1 MRHLA
6 SRGLL
11 AVLTAF
17 LAITALAG
25 AFFVVPTLP
34 PEWIAGSIFP
44 DYTVPALA
52 LGFVGGLSLVAFG
65 AVVLRPDVAGV
76 MAVAVGLA
84 MIAFELVEIA
94 VVGLSLLEYGA
105 DEPVAWLQVV
115 YLAIGLLTAAVGLSL
130 AQATA
135 AEQERRGEYAAH
147 VAR

>member
-44 DYTVPALA
+44 DYTLPALA
-52 LGFVGGLSLVAFG
+52 LGFVGGLSLIAFG
-65 AVVLRPDVAGV
+65 AVVLHPEVAGV
-76 MAVAVGLA
+76 LAVAAGLA
-84 MIAFELVEIA
+84 MVAFELVEIA
-94 VVGLSLLEYGA
+94 VVGLSVVEYGT
-105 DEPVAWLQVV
+105 DEPVAWLQIV
-115 YLAIGLLTAAVGLSL
+115 YIAIGLLTAAVGLSL
-130 AQATA
+130 AQATRV
-135 AEQERRGEYAAH
+135 EQERRGVYAAH
-147 VAR
+147 VTR

>member
-52 LGFVGGLSLVAFG
+52 LGFVGGLSLIALG
-65 AVVLRPDVAGV
+65 AVVLHPDVAGV
-76 MAVAVGLA
+76 
-84 MIAFELVEIA
+84 VEIV
-94 VVGLSLLEYGA
+94 VVGLSVVEYGT
-105 DEPVAWLQVV
+105 DEPVAWLQIV
-115 YLAIGLLTAAVGLSL
+115 YIAIGLLTAAVGLSL
-130 AQATA
+130 AQATRV
-135 AEQERRGEYAAH
+135 EQERRGGYAAH
-147 VAR
+147 VTR

>member
-6 SRGLL
+6 SRSLL
-11 AVLTAF
+11 AILTAF
-17 LAITALAG
+17 LAVTTLAG

-65 AVVLRPDVAGV
+65 AVVLRPDLAGV
-76 MAVAVGLA
+76 LAVAAGLA
-84 MIAFELVEIA
+84 MVAFELVEIA
-94 VVGLSLLEYGA
+94 VIGLSVVDYGA
-105 DEPVAWLQVV
+105 DEPVAWLQIV
-115 YLAIGLLTAAVGLSL
+115 YIAIGLLTAAAGFSL
-130 AQATA
+130 AHAMA
-135 AEQERRGEYAAH
+135 AEHERRGRYAAH

>member
-6 SRGLL
+6 SRSLL
-11 AVLTAF
+11 AILTAF
-17 LAITALAG
+17 LAVTTLAG

-65 AVVLRPDVAGV
+65 AVVLRPDLAGV
-76 MAVAVGLA
+76 LAVAAGLA
-84 MIAFELVEIA
+84 MVAFELVEIA
-94 VVGLSLLEYGA
+94 VIGLSVVDYGA
-105 DEPVAWLQVV
+105 DEPVAWLQIV
-115 YLAIGLLTAAVGLSL
+115 YIAIGLLTAAVGFSL
-130 AQATA
+130 AHAMA
-135 AEQERRGEYAAH
+135 AEHERRGGYAAH